1 MFWRSKQK
9 QSETLW
15 LIAGLGNFGPEYE
28 DTRHNCGFRVI
39 DVLAD
44 RFGTALT
51 KRKFKGIL
59 TEHFYREQKLILLKP
74 LTYMNNS
81 GESIQAA
88 LHLYK
93 IPEDRMI
100 VIYDDADL
108 APGKI
113 RIRPKGSAGS
123 HNGMKSI
130 LLHTN
135 TEVFPRV
142 RVGIGKK
149 PEGTDMIR
157 HVLGRFRPEEQPL
170 MEHAFVLAADAVLT
184 IVTEGTEKAMARF
197 N

>member
-1 MFWRSKQK
+1 
-9 QSETLW
+9 
-15 LIAGLGNFGPEYE
+15 
-28 DTRHNCGFRVI
+28 
-39 DVLAD
+39 
-44 RFGTALT
+44 
-51 KRKFKGIL
+51 
-59 TEHFYREQKLILLKP
+59 
-74 LTYMNNS
+74 
-81 GESIQAA
+81 
-88 LHLYK
+88 
-93 IPEDRMI
+93 MI

-170 MEHAFVLAADAVLT
+170 MEQAFVLAADAVLT